1 MGSELGKKQ
10 KHRQSPR
17 EIETVRGILYSLNAR
32 NELFLNVYHEIQ
44 KKKNTRNT
52 QRKSQNNNNIIFNKD
67 KMWDGFFQVQIN
79 MPAVIV
85 FHFFSLSSLIRTSI
99 AAACLTDSFVSL
111 SIRKTRAYE

>member
-67 KMWDGFFQVQIN
+67 KMWDGFF
-79 MPAVIV
+79 
-85 FHFFSLSSLIRTSI
+85 FKF
-99 AAACLTDSFVSL
+99 
-111 SIRKTRAYE
+111 K